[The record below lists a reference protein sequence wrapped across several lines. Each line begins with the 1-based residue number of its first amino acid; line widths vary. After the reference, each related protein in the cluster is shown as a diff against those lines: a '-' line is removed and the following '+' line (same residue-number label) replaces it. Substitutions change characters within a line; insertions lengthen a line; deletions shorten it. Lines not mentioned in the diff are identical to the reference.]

1 MTGENVNL
9 PPGIALIRADD
20 YMYDWHAAGEPG
32 GRGMSI
38 TITSAA
44 KDRISEM
51 LGDPRNAG
59 AKLRVVFEGYG

>member
-1 MTGENVNL
+1 
-9 PPGIALIRADD
+9 
-20 YMYDWHAAGEPG
+20 
-32 GRGMSI
+32 MSI